1 MAAQEKSE
9 KDAQAIVGGNDVSS
23 AVKIGTDGK
32 LIVDEQDSQE
42 KAAADRAQQDAEA
55 AEQAAEQAVNKKAD
69 AARQAADEADRAAD
83 EAEFAAKEATA
94 EVDAAESEIEAA
106 EERLQEEIE
115 NLAATK
121 AEAAKAEAD
130 AAAAAAKA
138 ASDGTDASREN
149 AELMQSGVDSAKEA
163 VADAAAAKAAA
174 EAALQKAKAAAESA
188 SSKLNDLFSKAA
200 AAKIEATVKATERDA
215 EVSTAKQLAMK
226 IKTVDGPSSLGHTHY
241 ALGASTNGMSQD
253 FYANTA
259 TVSALVAVVALVG
272 YVFGRRSTKRAH
284 AKQAPM
290 YGALSNSQAT
300 GGDMC

>member
-1 MAAQEKSE
+1 
-9 KDAQAIVGGNDVSS
+9 
-23 AVKIGTDGK
+23 
-32 LIVDEQDSQE
+32 
-42 KAAADRAQQDAEA
+42 
-55 AEQAAEQAVNKKAD
+55 
-69 AARQAADEADRAAD
+69 
-83 EAEFAAKEATA
+83 
-94 EVDAAESEIEAA
+94 
-106 EERLQEEIE
+106 
-115 NLAATK
+115 
-121 AEAAKAEAD
+121 
-130 AAAAAAKA
+130 
-138 ASDGTDASREN
+138 
-149 AELMQSGVDSAKEA
+149 MQSGVYSAKEA

-226 IKTVDGPSSLGHTHY
+226 IKTVGKFKTVDGPSSLGHTHY